1 MFTFVTIIYNNIAE
15 NKLLQL
21 QAKTFYLVDSCLIT
35 AIYVIYNDNNF
46 EEYKKMFNNEI
57 IEHYPENIK
66 KKVKLLSGDS
76 FFILNTSRHKN
87 NNNTGWKNQQI
98 LKLYVSQIIDT
109 EYYIVLDSKDHF
121 INYVDYN
128 TFFLN
133 GNPIY
138 LYFKKENIPRMK
150 CYLSHSMKYFK
161 NYTKTINDKTG
172 IINLND
178 KNRVYNLIW
187 PITPFLFNTKT
198 VQMLI
203 DFITNKENQKFE
215 DVFLEKAFC
224 EFYLYYSYTIF
235 IKLADT
241 FIYKDHVNSKV
252 WYNLKVVDVVNKDL
266 INSIYNKQEFCFGI
280 SKYAY
285 EKFDLNDK
293 LLLLSF
299 YKKVYT
305 DDVILFIINIF
316 DIFA

>member
-1 MFTFVTIIYNNIAE
+1 MFTFVTITYNNITE

-21 QAKTFYLVDSCLIT
+21 QAKTFYLVDPCLI
-35 AIYVIYNDNNF
+35 ASVYVIYNDNNF

-57 IEHYPENIK
+57 IKHYPENIT
-66 KKVKLLSGDS
+66 KKVQLLSGDS
-76 FFILNTSRHKN
+76 IFILNTKRHKKQHDI
-87 NNNTGWKNQQI
+87 GWKTQQI
-98 LKLYVSQIIDT
+98 LKLLISQKIDT
-109 EYYIVLDSKDHF
+109 EYYVVLDSKDHF

-128 TFFLN
+128 TFFFN

-138 LYFKKENIPRMK
+138 LYFKNENIQRMK
-150 CYLSHSMKYFK
+150 FYLSHSMKYFK
-161 NYTKTINDKTG
+161 NYTKTINDKTK

-178 KNRVYNLIW
+178 KNHVYNLIW
-187 PITPFLFNTKT
+187 PITPFVFSTKT

-203 DFITNKENQKFE
+203 EFITDKEKQNFE

-235 IKLADT
+235 IKSANN
-241 FIYKDHVNSKV
+241 FIYKDYVNSKV
-252 WYNLKVVDVVNKDL
+252 WYNMKLLDVVNEEL
-266 INSIYNKQEFCFGI
+266 VNSIRKKQIFYFGI

-305 DDVILFIINIF
+305 DDIILFIIDIF
-316 DIFA
+316 DIFV